1 MQVTLLDELFGDTP
15 VRRTPVPQQGVKRPK
30 VPEQGLAR
38 AIGKLSKRLTQ
49 LEQAPLTI
57 EPDEA
62 APEPKKAPTPVT
74 VPIVPIVP
82 IPEDKK
88 EENATNT

>member
-1 MQVTLLDELFGDTP
+1 
-15 VRRTPVPQQGVKRPK
+15 VKRPK

-49 LEQAPLTI
+49 LEQTPLTI

-62 APEPKKAPTPVT
+62 APESKKTPTPVT

-82 IPEDKK
+82 IEEKK
-88 EENATNT
+88 EEDVASKNT